1 MAVDIGPKIGIDG
14 EKQFRKEIADINQS
28 LKTMASES
36 KAVASAFDDTTTAEE
51 KYAKQ
56 SDVINR
62 QIEAQQKKLELLQ
75 KGLEE
80 STAKYGAADARTQK
94 WQQAVY
100 EATASLNAMESGLD
114 DLNKGVDENVESLE
128 EAGDAATGWADVMKG
143 QLLADAVKAGLSKMV
158 DLIKGAAS
166 ALWEA
171 SKAGAAYADNIN
183 TLAAT
188 SGLSTDVLQEYQY
201 MADLVDVS
209 VDTITGSLT
218 KLTNSMNKAKDGE
231 GDAADAFKELGVA
244 IKDQNG
250 QLRKNEDVFN
260 DVIAALGKIDNE
272 TERDAKAMTILGK
285 SAKDL
290 NPMIKAGKDSL
301 EALAKEAHDTGYVLS
316 GDALTAL
323 NKQQDAMDRFAKR
336 TEAASNAFAVSLAPT
351 VAKVYDT
358 LNDTLDNPRTQ
369 RALSV
374 LADGV
379 GSVVSTLGDIAASAL
394 PAIVEAF
401 GIFDA
406 RIATYSDDQ
415 LQRLADMEALAS
427 SWEGLES
434 TFSEDAAAIW
444 EEHEKAEALYK
455 KLQDITDETGNVK
468 HGNEE
473 LANYI
478 VNELN
483 EKLGL
488 NIQYIDGIIQGW
500 KDVQKEIEA
509 TIQKNTAQALMTAG
523 QEKFSEA
530 LTKQKTAGE
539 AAAATLRELNEA
551 KDEAAEAQAALNKL
565 QEEGNDV
572 IGYTIDGMAIMSEE
586 YNELSA
592 KLTKASG
599 KVEDLT
605 ADYAE
610 QEALANEMMATTEN
624 YSKALKAQAE
634 GDYQAVIDYTTK
646 GYNLERDYIDKKN
659 KLDRE
664 SVEALKKK
672 YEDQEAYVEYYE
684 QQLKAK
690 KAGYSAEGLAAE
702 KKELVKLLNA
712 VSDGWVQI
720 YNESVSQAR
729 AAALDTAK
737 AWSDGLINGM
747 NENQKR
753 IYKAAYN
760 SASTIKNATRDVL
773 QIASPSKVGTW
784 IGEMWDAG
792 IIRGLEARED
802 ELADAAAS
810 LAEAIAVNSTPAG
823 AVAIG
828 YGNALT
834 AAGGYG
840 STSSYTTN
848 LGGISI
854 TVPGAG
860 AVNEDVLAQRVAY
873 HLTNELQRA
882 QRGGHR

>member
-36 KAVASAFDDTTTAEE
+36 KAVASAFDETTTAEE

-100 EATASLNAMESGLD
+100 EATASLNSMESGLD

-166 ALWEA
+166 ALWDA
-171 SKAGAAYADNIN
+171 SKAGAAYADNII
-183 TLAAT
+183 TLSAT

-301 EALAKEAHDTGYVLS
+301 EALAREAHDTGYVLS

-323 NKQQDAMDRFAKR
+323 GKQQDAMDRFAKR

-351 VAKVYDT
+351 VTKVYDT
-358 LNDTLDNPRTQ
+358 LNETLDNPRTQ
-369 RALSV
+369 RALDV
-374 LADGV
+374 LAEGV

-401 GIFDA
+401 GIFDT

-434 TFSEDAAAIW
+434 TFSEDATAIW

-455 KLQDITDETGNVK
+455 KLQEITDETGNVK
-468 HGNEE
+468 QGNEE

-488 NIQYIDGIIQGW
+488 NIQYIDGIIKGW
-500 KDVQKEIEA
+500 QDVQKEIEA

-530 LTKQKTAGE
+530 LAKQKTAGE
-539 AAAATLRELNEA
+539 AAAATMKDLEQAQKDL
-551 KDEAAEAQAALNKL
+551 DEATAAHDQNLADIVNKYESLEDAPLKVRQAYVAEGKAVTELKDKVQAL
-565 QEEGNDV
+565 
-572 IGYTIDGMAIMSEE
+572 SE
-586 YNELSA
+586 
-592 KLTKASG
+592 
-599 KVEDLT
+599 
-605 ADYAE
+605 DYAA
-610 QEALANEMMATTEN
+610 QEALADDLMATTET
-624 YSKALKAQAE
+624 YTKALAAQAE

-712 VSDGWVQI
+712 VSDGWTQI

-729 AAALDTAK
+729 AAALDAAK

-760 SASTIKNATRDVL
+760 SASTIKTATRDVL

-802 ELADAAAS
+802 ELADAASS

-848 LGGISI
+848 LGGVSI

>member
-1 MAVDIGPKIGIDG
+1 MPVDIGPKIGIDG
-14 EKQFRKEIADINQS
+14 EKQFRKDIADINQS

-36 KAVASAFDDTTTAEE
+36 KAVASSFDETTTAEE

-56 SDVINR
+56 AEVINR
-62 QIEAQQKKLELLQ
+62 QIEAQKDKLALLE
-75 KGLEE
+75 KGLME
-80 STAKYGAADARTQK
+80 SAAKYGEADARTQK

-100 EATASLNAMESGLD
+100 DATTALNEMESGLD
-114 DLNKGVDENVESLE
+114 GLNDGVEENVDSLE
-128 EAGDAATGWADVMKG
+128 DAEDAATGWADVMKG
-143 QLLADAVKAGLSKMV
+143 QLLADAVKAGLSAIAG
-158 DLIKGAAS
+158 LIKDAAS
-166 ALWEA
+166 ALWDA
-171 SKAGAAYADNIN
+171 SKAGAAYADNII
-183 TLAAT
+183 TLSAT

-218 KLTNSMNKAKDGE
+218 KLTSNMNKAKDGT
-231 GDAADAFKELGVA
+231 GDAADAFAELGVS
-244 IKDQNG
+244 IKNENG

-260 DVIAALGKIDNE
+260 DVIDALGKIDNE

-610 QEALANEMMATTEN
+610 QEALANEMMATTET
-624 YSKALKAQAE
+624 YTKALAAQAE

-646 GYNLERDYIDKKN
+646 GYNLERDYLNKKGQ
-659 KLDRE
+659 LDRE

-848 LGGISI
+848 LGGVNI